1 MMAIK
6 PVSAVSR
13 RGPSQ
18 WLVPAL
24 GVVGT
29 CIALIVFG
37 ALFQVYIEDK
47 YCISGMSAD
56 AAPCGPWVT
65 FFGAL
70 FKALFAGIAAF
81 ALVSMDVD
89 LISYE
94 NKLRT
99 AWITLV
105 VVVALGL
112 AGAILLG
119 QWESFVA
126 AVIGG
131 AFALQRIK
139 RRLNSHSHRRS
150 LGVSHLS

>member
-1 MMAIK
+1 MATK
-6 PVSAVSR
+6 PVTALS

-24 GVVGT
+24 GVIGT

-37 ALFQVYIEDK
+37 ALFEVFIEDK

-56 AAPCGPWVT
+56 SVPCGPWVA

-89 LISYE
+89 LINYE

-99 AWITLV
+99 AWITLI
-105 VVVALGL
+105 VVVALGI
-112 AGAILLG
+112 AGALVWG

-126 AVIGG
+126 AIIGG
-131 AFALQRIK
+131 SFALQRIR
-139 RRLNSHSHRRS
+139 RRLNSHGHRRS

>member
-1 MMAIK
+1 MATK
-6 PVSAVSR
+6 PVTLSDR
-13 RGPSQ
+13 IPGQ
-18 WLVPAL
+18 WLVPVL

-37 ALFQVYIEDK
+37 ALFEIYIADK
-47 YCISGMSAD
+47 YCVSGVTTEST
-56 AAPCGPWVT
+56 PCGPWVA
-65 FFGAL
+65 FYGAL

-89 LISYE
+89 LISYQ

-99 AWITLV
+99 AWITLAV
-105 VVVALGL
+105 VAALGL
-112 AGAILLG
+112 AGAVLWQ

-126 AVIGG
+126 ALIGG
-131 AFALQRIK
+131 SFALYRIR